1 MRQGSWQMRLL
12 FLGPPFSVNVE
23 LAEEDDG
30 SGLDVRTGAFCVDF
44 SDEVLAMAREFD
56 PVPDSLE
63 TIVTFE
69 ASRPEALPMAS
80 DVLEHALKW
89 AEEASGRTNFYSARE
104 GPNGPP
110 ERPQGQPKKAAAKR
124 VSNANVAELFLFL
137 RLRYQLCC
145 RSNKTW
151 IRFCLQKLCQ
161 GQSMEELLQLPLCQA
176 SPGLSHLRRGALG
189 GQQAA
194 GLIGPFPRTRQN
206 PSGLG
211 TSGQGLRGPRG
222 SEPSFGHPE
231 QAERNH
237 DHPRCSF
244 GWRRRCND

>member
-1 MRQGSWQMRLL
+1 MLIPRVVVLEEALEAGQLADEAA

-56 PVPDSLE
+56 PVPDLE

-104 GPNGPP
+104 EPNGPP

-124 VSNANVAELFLFL
+124 VSNANVAEQVSLLAS
-137 RLRYQLCC
+137 QV
-145 RSNKTW
+145 SAM
-151 IRFCLQKLCQ
+151 LQVQQDMDQVLSAK
-161 GQSMEELLQLPLCQA
+161 A
-176 SPGLSHLRRGALG
+176 APGPKHGGALATPAMPSLSESLSPPKG
-189 GQQAA
+189 GLGGAA
-194 GLIGPFPRTRQN
+194 GSRSHWPIPKDKAESFRIGHFWTGSSRSQRKRAQFW
-206 PSGLG
+206 
-211 TSGQGLRGPRG
+211 TS
-222 SEPSFGHPE
+222 
-231 QAERNH
+231 
-237 DHPRCSF
+237 
-244 GWRRRCND
+244 